1 MLPRDLDPDTRRWLE
16 ELSRDRVLH
25 ERLLGR
31 DLEFRTTW
39 GLFSPKAVDEGSR
52 LLLDHLEL
60 GENDC
65 ALDLGC
71 GYGPLGLGIA
81 AAMPQG
87 RAVLVDK
94 DFVAVDYS
102 RRNAQIN
109 GLRNVEVLLSNG
121 FSHLGERRF
130 DLIVSNLPAKTN
142 KEQYYLYFYEAL
154 ARLSPEGRIWVVT
167 ITGLRRFVQR
177 AFGEVFGNYVK
188 VKQGATYT
196 VAMAVKAPP
205 RGTGRPRAR
214 APAWP

>member
-1 MLPRDLDPDTRRWLE
+1 MLPPDLDADTRRWLE
-16 ELSRDRVLH
+16 GLSRDMVLR

-31 DLEFRTTW
+31 ELELRTTW
-39 GLFSPKAVDEGSR
+39 GLFSPKGVDEGSR

-60 GENDC
+60 GGEDRT
-65 ALDLGC
+65 LDLGC
-71 GYGPLGLGIA
+71 GYGPLGLAIA
-81 AAMPQG
+81 AAQPRG

-94 DFVAVDYS
+94 DFVAVEYS
-102 RRNAQIN
+102 RRNAAIN
-109 GLRNVEVLLSNG
+109 GLDNVEVLLSNG

-154 ARLSPEGRIWVVT
+154 ARLTDGGRIWVVT

-177 AFGEVFGNYVK
+177 AFGEVFGNYAK

-196 VAMAVKAPP
+196 VAMAVKASS
-205 RGTGRPRAR
+205 RAGNR
-214 APAWP
+214 A